1 MRSIQ
6 TDTTYSPPDQEIDQE
21 VIDKICRKVIKEFK
35 AKIKPG
41 TIGDYDHH
49 FNSYD
54 ELVYAYQRL
63 GYSFDEINPYLKKCI
78 YSLIDKYTE
87 GTEINDLDIV
97 FSRFLEFM
105 DEHSQLRK
113 IQKVYEKE

>member
-1 MRSIQ
+1 MKSIKV
-6 TDTTYSPPDQEIDQE
+6 DTTYASPDQEIDQE

-41 TIGDYDHH
+41 TIGDYDRH

-54 ELVYAYQRL
+54 ELVFAYQCL
-63 GYSFDEINPYLKKCI
+63 GYEFDEINPHLEKWI
-78 YSLIDKYTE
+78 YGLIDKCSD
-87 GTEINDLDIV
+87 GTEITNLDIV

-113 IQKVYEKE
+113 IQRVYEKE